1 MIARELGIAVIELP
15 YTEWLQ
21 ALQIACSQSND
32 EQFEVLLSSLPV
44 ESPFHEGPIIHQDKT
59 AAALWLANIAPP
71 ANVFALLKRYVS
83 ELWARE

>member
-32 EQFEVLLSSLPV
+32 EQLRCSCRRYRKNLRFTKDPL
-44 ESPFHEGPIIHQDKT
+44 FTKT
-59 AAALWLANIAPP
+59 RPP
-71 ANVFALLKRYVS
+71 PPCG
-83 ELWARE
+83 